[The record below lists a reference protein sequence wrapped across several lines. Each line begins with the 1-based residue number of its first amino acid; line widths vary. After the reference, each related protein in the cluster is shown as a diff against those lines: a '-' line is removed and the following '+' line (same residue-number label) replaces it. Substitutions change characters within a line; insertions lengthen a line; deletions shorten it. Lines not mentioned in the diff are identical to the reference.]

1 MQKRLNAKKKS
12 LMDGPD
18 LELAVSGTLGSTE
31 YNNHNTDQFGSNKTE
46 SGPNYVIDGPD
57 SDEENDHS
65 IGSKDWT
72 HTFLSLTS
80 F

>member
-1 MQKRLNAKKKS
+1 
-12 LMDGPD
+12 MDGPD

-31 YNNHNTDQFGSNKTE
+31 YNNHNTDQFGPNKTE

-65 IGSKDWT
+65 IGSKD
-72 HTFLSLTS
+72 
-80 F
+80 